1 VHSSSDPNEIDP
13 RAEWLQARAQDA
25 LTRFADRTPVIYR
38 RPITL
43 DADTNKAVTD
53 WIGGWTGNSLFL
65 TGSIGVG
72 KTHTA
77 WEICRRWLVAAYGPA
92 RPWQGSPLVRTFRST
107 ALFDAL
113 RPDAPDDE
121 RLTLSRELQRCDLL
135 YIDDL
140 AAAKVTEWTQ
150 ERLFE
155 IFDERYINR
164 LPVIVTSDVLPG
176 DLIPVTGP
184 RVASR
189 LGEMCRGSVLL
200 LEGHDRRR
208 GEAA

>member
-1 VHSSSDPNEIDP
+1 MHSSSDNRSP
-13 RAEWLQARAQDA
+13 RDEWLQSRAQDA
-25 LTRFADRTPVIYR
+25 AARFADRTPLIYR
-38 RPITL
+38 KPITL
-43 DADTNKAVTD
+43 APDTHKAVSD
-53 WIGGWTGNSLFL
+53 WIGGWAGNSLFL

-77 WEICRRWLVAAYGPA
+77 WEVCRRWLVAQYGPS
-92 RPWQGSPLVRTFRST
+92 RPWQGSPVIRTFRST
-107 ALFDAL
+107 ALFDGL

-121 RLTLSRELQRCDLL
+121 RLTLSRALQKCDLL
-135 YIDDL
+135 YLDDL

-155 IFDERYINR
+155 ILDERYINR
-164 LPVIVTSDVLPG
+164 RPVIVTSDVLPG
-176 DLIPVTGP
+176 DLTAVTGP

-200 LEGHDRRR
+200 LEGRDRRR

>member
-1 VHSSSDPNEIDP
+1 VQHDSDGPDLHK
-13 RAEWLQARAQDA
+13 EWLQQRTYGA
-25 LTRFADRTPVIYR
+25 LTRFHDTTPLIYR
-38 RPITL
+38 KTIDVP
-43 DADTNKAVTD
+43 KEVTE
-53 WIGGWTGNSLFL
+53 WVAGWGGSSLFL
-65 TGSIGVG
+65 TGAIGVG

-77 WEICRRWLVAAYGPA
+77 WETCRRWLKAFYGPDRSWNGA
-92 RPWQGSPLVRTFRST
+92 ASIYTYRST

-113 RPDAPDDE
+113 RPDGPDDV
-121 RLTLSRELQRCDLL
+121 RRTLIKTLQTADLV

-164 LPVIVTSDVLPG
+164 RPVIVTSDVLPPELG
-176 DLIPVTGP
+176 PVTGP

-189 LGEMCRGSVLL
+189 LGEMCGSSVVLM
-200 LEGHDRRR
+200 EGDDRRR